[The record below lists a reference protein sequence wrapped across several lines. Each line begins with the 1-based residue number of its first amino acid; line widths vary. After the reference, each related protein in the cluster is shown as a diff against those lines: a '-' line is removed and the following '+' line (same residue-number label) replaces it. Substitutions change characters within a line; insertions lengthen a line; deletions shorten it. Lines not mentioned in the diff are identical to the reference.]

1 MHRQNEIDIPLNDIY
16 TQDYFLFCYSKLI
29 LVSKTQTNSKEGF
42 TYLQSSTEDRTSS
55 SLLMTFLDL
64 KGIDYQKFKAKVHQ
78 KIIKHKND
86 DLDDIETDYIDI
98 DELLKLYLDE
108 FR

>member
-1 MHRQNEIDIPLNDIY
+1 
-16 TQDYFLFCYSKLI
+16 
-29 LVSKTQTNSKEGF
+29 
-42 TYLQSSTEDRTSS
+42 
-55 SLLMTFLDL
+55 MTFLDL